1 MAEIQFN
8 YEGKNIIIQCNENEK
23 IEEIIT
29 RFLTKIDNIEN
40 KNLIYLYNG
49 TKINKELKYIEQ
61 ANEIDKNSMKMDI
74 IVTKLEDEPEKKNKI
89 ISKDIICPTC
99 NENILID
106 IKNYKINL
114 NDCKNNHKIENML
127 LNKFEERQ
135 SITLNEIKCNIYK
148 TNNKSNI
155 YAKSIMNHLLNI
167 VNPVKK
173 IYAYHVIMNI
183 FIIIKLT

>member
-74 IVTKLEDEPEKKNKI
+74 IVTKLEDEPEKKKI
-89 ISKDIICPTC
+89 KRYYLS
-99 NENILID
+99 
-106 IKNYKINL
+106 Y
-114 NDCKNNHKIENML
+114 M
-127 LNKFEERQ
+127 
-135 SITLNEIKCNIYK
+135 
-148 TNNKSNI
+148 
-155 YAKSIMNHLLNI
+155 
-167 VNPVKK
+167 
-173 IYAYHVIMNI
+173 
-183 FIIIKLT
+183 

>member
-74 IVTKLEDEPEKKNKI
+74 IVTKLEDEPEKKK
-89 ISKDIICPTC
+89 
-99 NENILID
+99 
-106 IKNYKINL
+106 
-114 NDCKNNHKIENML
+114 
-127 LNKFEERQ
+127 R
-135 SITLNEIKCNIYK
+135 
-148 TNNKSNI
+148 
-155 YAKSIMNHLLNI
+155 
-167 VNPVKK
+167 
-173 IYAYHVIMNI
+173 
-183 FIIIKLT
+183 

>member
-1 MAEIQFN
+1 MAENQFN

-74 IVTKLEDEPEKKNKI
+74 IVTKLEDEPEKKK
-89 ISKDIICPTC
+89 
-99 NENILID
+99 
-106 IKNYKINL
+106 
-114 NDCKNNHKIENML
+114 
-127 LNKFEERQ
+127 R
-135 SITLNEIKCNIYK
+135 
-148 TNNKSNI
+148 
-155 YAKSIMNHLLNI
+155 
-167 VNPVKK
+167 
-173 IYAYHVIMNI
+173 
-183 FIIIKLT
+183 